1 MKRGAGTATLPGR
14 EGADAGHAAQYQVGT
29 RGNDG
34 WRIRVYKT
42 LANSGGVSLV
52 SLRLSSVVAIFL
64 NATGAAMSGVLAGGC
79 VLLPDCDIEI
89 RGTSASPS
97 GTTVVS
103 ALERACGVLSN
114 FNTKVV
120 VHSGVVAADD
130 GDVVFSTFG
139 QYSVTFAW
147 LDDQTV
153 DVTFDCYKKDRC
165 DPRIATPLGQRASAN
180 GISLRYHRTAR
191 LQRAL
196 AEPTSPAR

>member
-1 MKRGAGTATLPGR
+1 MAGF
-14 EGADAGHAAQYQVGT
+14 E
-29 RGNDG
+29 
-34 WRIRVYKT
+34 
-42 LANSGGVSLV
+42 VSLNGRFWV
-52 SLRLSSVVAIFL
+52 S
-64 NATGAAMSGVLAGGC
+64 TEAAMSGVLASGC

-103 ALERACGVLSN
+103 ALERACGALSN

-147 LDDQTV
+147 MDDHTV
-153 DVTFDCYKKDRC
+153 DVTFDCYKKEGC
-165 DPRIATPLGQRASAN
+165 DPRIATPLGRRASAN
-180 GISLRYHRTAR
+180 GISLRYHWSAR
-191 LQRAL
+191 LQQAL
-196 AEPTSPAR
+196 AESTSQAR